1 MNNEDLVL
9 KMILDES
16 GFSQGLNSA
25 VKKLQGFDVEVD
37 RTGQKGGRSL
47 GNIWTSFAG
56 NFLASGATKIISKG
70 IGLITSNIDGAINR
84 VDTLNNANRVFENM
98 GFSAGET
105 SKTMDSLKKSI
116 QGLPTPLDSAI
127 KGVQLIASSTNDL
140 GKSEQIF
147 AALNNGILGFGG
159 SAEMVDNAIIQL
171 SQSFSNGKV
180 DAQTWNSMI
189 NSGLGPALNA
199 LAKQMGLTAGQMK
212 EGLSDGSI
220 SVEEFQDALIKLNK
234 EGGGGLKSLEQ
245 IAKDSTAGI
254 KTGLANM
261 KTAIVR
267 GVANVVTKIDEGLK
281 SAGFG
286 SISEIIADKGAKMEA
301 ALSKF
306 AEMIPPMI
314 KTVKELYDTLEPFA
328 PVLAGLAGSIGTMMT
343 INKVNSLVE
352 DAVKGYKNWRAATE
366 GVTTAQKILNTV
378 MKANWI
384 GIIVSAIVGLIVYIG
399 YLWKTNENF
408 REAVK
413 NIWKNIQE
421 FISSAAETVVK
432 AWDSTMEFFS
442 NMWDGTKEAFSNAG
456 TWMKEAPGNAADWV
470 KNKWN
475 GTKEFFSGLW
485 NSTKEGSKNTWEN
498 IKQSAAD
505 SAKNI
510 GESFKNGFDNIKNWF
525 KGIGESI
532 SEVFSTSF
540 NFVWKYIGPLVTG
553 IKNAFLH
560 MSLFLKNLWEN
571 LVNIGKNLF
580 TILKNVIL
588 APILFVTSMITGG
601 WEEAKENMLA
611 VWDNITEAASEIWN
625 SITSI
630 ISNYLLNAKMAV
642 LNIWIGLKTSVITI
656 WTDLSFKASEI
667 WNNITTFFI
676 QTWENIKQA
685 SLQAWENLKQT
696 TMDTW
701 EGLKTW
707 FFETVENIKNGV
719 IDGWNNL
726 KQGTVDTFNATVQW
740 SKDTWNNFKQWIVDL
755 VTGIKDG
762 IISGWENLKQGTVNI
777 FNNLVQGAKNAWNT
791 LKRSVSDTVET
802 VKQTFNDMRHIDLF
816 EIGKN
821 IIQGLVNGIGSMIGA
836 VNKKIKEVAG
846 NIKEKIKGA
855 LGIHSPSRWMR
866 DMIGKNIVLGV
877 VAGIDQEKGT
887 LDKSVKKMTDLPTE
901 LPNFS
906 TTGRYINRQGAQ
918 TESLAKNKANDT
930 TNIGGDTFNIN
941 IQAMGKLNEK
951 QLMDMAKDLVKYIQI
966 VKNRD
971 SDAKGG
977 AFGGI

>member
-1 MNNEDLVL
+1 
-9 KMILDES
+9 MILDES

-25 VKKLQGFDVEVD
+25 VKKLQGFDGEVD

-47 GNIWTSFAG
+47 GSIWTSFVG

-220 SVEEFQDALIKLNK
+220 SVEEFQDSLIKLNK

-314 KTVKELYDTLEPFA
+314 KTVKTLYDTLKPYA
-328 PVLAGLAGSIGTMMT
+328 PLLAGLAGSIGTLMLAK
-343 INKVNSLVE
+343 KVS
-352 DAVKGYKNWRAATE
+352 AAFTAWQKATE
-366 GVTTAQKILNTV
+366 GLSIAQAILNST
-378 MKANWI
+378 MLANPF
-384 GIIVSAIVGLIVYIG
+384 VAILAAVVGLVTGFI
-399 YLWKTNENF
+399 YLWKTNEGF
-408 REAVK
+408 RDAVK

-421 FISSAAETVVK
+421 VISSAADVVVK
-432 AWDSTMEFFS
+432 AWNSTMEFFS

-485 NSTKEGSKNTWEN
+485 DSTKEGSKNTWGN
-498 IKQSAAD
+498 IKQGAAD
-505 SAKNI
+505 SAKSV
-510 GESFKNGFDNIKNWF
+510 GKSFKNGFDNAKDWF
-525 KGIGESI
+525 KGIGKSI
-532 SEVFSTSF
+532 SDVFTTAF
-540 NFVWKYIGPLVTG
+540 DFVWKYIGPLVTG
-553 IKNAFLH
+553 VKNAFLH
-560 MSLFLKNLWEN
+560 MSFFLKNLWKN
-571 LVNIGKNLF
+571 LVNIGENLF

-601 WEEAKENMLA
+601 WEEAKENMIA
-611 VWDNITEAASEIWN
+611 VWNNITEAASEIWN

-630 ISNYLLNAKMAV
+630 ISNYLLNMRMAV
-642 LNIWIGLKTSVITI
+642 LNIWIGLKTSIITI
-656 WTDLSFKASEI
+656 WTDLSAKAGEI
-667 WNNITTFFI
+667 WTNITAFFS
-676 QTWENIKQA
+676 QTWENIKQT
-685 SLQAWENLKQT
+685 SVQTWENIKQT
-696 TMDTW
+696 TINIW

-707 FFETVENIKNGV
+707 FFTTIDNIKNGV

-740 SKDTWNNFKQWIVDL
+740 SKDTWTNFKQWIVDL
-755 VTGIKDG
+755 VVGIKDG
-762 IISGWENLKQGTVNI
+762 AINGWENLKQGTINI
-777 FNNLVQGAKNAWNT
+777 FNNLVQGAKNAWNNLT
-791 LKRSVSDTVET
+791 RSVSDTVSN
-802 VKQTFNDMRHIDLF
+802 VKQTFEDLKHVDLF

-821 IIQGLVNGIGSMIGA
+821 IIQGLVDGIGSMIGA
-836 VNKKIKEVAG
+836 VGKKIKEVAG
-846 NIKEKIKGA
+846 NIKDGIKGA
-855 LGIHSPSRWMR
+855 LKIHSPSRWMR

-887 LDKSVKKMTDLPTE
+887 LDKSIKNMADLPTE

-906 TTGRYINRQGAQ
+906 VTGRYANQQ
-918 TESLAKNKANDT
+918 ESQRSKSDKNNSNAT
-930 TNIGGDTFNIN
+930 TTVGGDTFNIN
-941 IQAMGKLNEK
+941 LQAMGELDDK
-951 QLMDMAKDLVKYIQI
+951 QLMSMAQKLVKYIQV
-966 VKNRD
+966 VKTREN
-971 SDAKGG
+971 DATGG
-977 AFGGI
+977 AFNGI

>member
-25 VKKLQGFDVEVD
+25 VKKLQGFDGEVD

-47 GNIWTSFAG
+47 GSIWTSFVG

-220 SVEEFQDALIKLNK
+220 SVEEFQDSLIKLNK

-281 SAGFG
+281 GAGFG

-314 KTVKELYDTLEPFA
+314 KTAKTLYDTLKPYA
-328 PVLAGLAGSIGTMMT
+328 PLLAGLAGSIGTLMLAK
-343 INKVNSLVE
+343 KVS
-352 DAVKGYKNWRAATE
+352 AAFTAWQKATE
-366 GVTTAQKILNTV
+366 GLSIAQAILNST
-378 MKANWI
+378 MLANPF
-384 GIIVSAIVGLIVYIG
+384 VAILAAVVGLVTGFI
-399 YLWKTNENF
+399 YLWKTNEGF
-408 REAVK
+408 RDAVK

-421 FISSAAETVVK
+421 VISSAADVVVK

-456 TWMKEAPGNAADWV
+456 TWMKEAPGNAADWI

-485 NSTKEGSKNTWEN
+485 DSTKEGLKNTWEN
-498 IKQSAAD
+498 IKQGAAD
-505 SAKNI
+505 SAKSV
-510 GESFKNGFDNIKNWF
+510 GESFKNGFDNAKDWF
-525 KGIGESI
+525 KGIGKSI
-532 SEVFSTSF
+532 SDVFTTAF
-540 NFVWKYIGPLVTG
+540 DFVWKYIGPLVTG
-553 IKNAFLH
+553 VKNAFLH
-560 MSLFLKNLWEN
+560 MSFFLKNLWKN
-571 LVNIGKNLF
+571 LVNIGENLF

-601 WEEAKENMLA
+601 WEEAKENMIA
-611 VWDNITEAASEIWN
+611 VWNNITEAASEIWN

-630 ISNYLLNAKMAV
+630 ISNYLLNMRMAV
-642 LNIWIGLKTSVITI
+642 LNIWIGLKTSIITI
-656 WTDLSFKASEI
+656 WTDLSAKAGEI
-667 WNNITTFFI
+667 WTNITAFFS
-676 QTWENIKQA
+676 QTWENIKQTSA
-685 SLQAWENLKQT
+685 QTWENIKQT
-696 TMDTW
+696 AINIW
-701 EGLKTW
+701 EGLKIW
-707 FFETVENIKNGV
+707 FFTTIDNIKNGV

-762 IISGWENLKQGTVNI
+762 IINGWENLKQGTVNI
-777 FNNLVQGAKNAWNT
+777 FNNLVQGAKNAWNN
-791 LKRSVSDTVET
+791 LKRSVSNTVEN

-887 LDKSVKKMTDLPTE
+887 LDKSVKNMADLPTE
-901 LPNFS
+901 LPDFS
-906 TTGRYINRQGAQ
+906 VTGRYANQQ
-918 TESLAKNKANDT
+918 ESQRSKSDKNNSNAT
-930 TNIGGDTFNIN
+930 TTFGGDTFNIN
-941 IQAMGKLNEK
+941 LQAMGELDDK
-951 QLMDMAKDLVKYIQI
+951 QLMSMAQKLVKYIQV

-971 SDAKGG
+971 SDAVGG

>member
-25 VKKLQGFDVEVD
+25 VKKLQGFDGEVD

-47 GNIWTSFAG
+47 GSIWTSFVG

-98 GFSAGET
+98 GFEVGET
-105 SKTMDSLKKSI
+105 KKAMKNLEKSI
-116 QGLPTPLDSAI
+116 SGLPTPLDTAV
-127 KGVQLIASSTNDL
+127 KGMTALTATYDDIDL
-140 GKSEQIF
+140 GQKVF
-147 AALNNGILGFGG
+147 AGLNNAILGFGG
-159 SAEMVDNAIIQL
+159 TTEMVDNAIMQL
-171 SQSFSNGKV
+171 SQLPMDGPL
-180 DAQTWNSMI
+180 DAQTWNSLR
-189 NSGLGPALNA
+189 NSGLTPVLNA
-199 LAKQMGLTAGQMK
+199 MAKESGMSMSAMK
-212 EGLSDGSI
+212 EAFGSGELT
-220 SVEEFQDALIKLNK
+220 VEDFTQKLMDMNK
-234 EGGGGLKSLEQ
+234 NGGGGLKSLEK

-267 GVANVVTKIDEGLK
+267 GVTNVVTKIDEGLK
-281 SAGFG
+281 GAGFG

-314 KTVKELYDTLEPFA
+314 KTAKTLYDTLKPYA
-328 PVLAGLAGSIGTMMT
+328 PLLAGLAGSIGTLMLAK
-343 INKVNSLVE
+343 KVS
-352 DAVKGYKNWRAATE
+352 AAFTAWQKATE
-366 GVTTAQKILNTV
+366 GLSIAQAILNST
-378 MKANWI
+378 MLANPF
-384 GIIVSAIVGLIVYIG
+384 VAILAAVVGLVTGFI
-399 YLWKTNENF
+399 YLWKTNEGF
-408 REAVK
+408 RDAVK

-421 FISSAAETVVK
+421 VISSAADVVVK

-456 TWMKEAPGNAADWV
+456 TWMKEAPGNAADWI

-485 NSTKEGSKNTWEN
+485 DSTKEGLKNTWEN
-498 IKQSAAD
+498 IKQGAAD
-505 SAKNI
+505 SAKSV
-510 GESFKNGFDNIKNWF
+510 GESFKNGFDNAKDWF
-525 KGIGESI
+525 KGIGKSI
-532 SEVFSTSF
+532 SDVFTTAF
-540 NFVWKYIGPLVTG
+540 DFVWKYIGPLVTG
-553 IKNAFLH
+553 VKNAFLH
-560 MSLFLKNLWEN
+560 MSFFLKNLWKN
-571 LVNIGKNLF
+571 LVNIGENLF

-601 WEEAKENMLA
+601 WEEAKENMIA
-611 VWDNITEAASEIWN
+611 VWNNITEAASEIWN

-630 ISNYLLNAKMAV
+630 ISNYLLNMRMAV
-642 LNIWIGLKTSVITI
+642 LNIWIGLKTSIITI
-656 WTDLSFKASEI
+656 WTDLSAKAGEI
-667 WNNITTFFI
+667 WTNITAFFS
-676 QTWENIKQA
+676 QTWENIKQTSA
-685 SLQAWENLKQT
+685 QTWENIKQT
-696 TMDTW
+696 AINIW
-701 EGLKTW
+701 EGLKIW
-707 FFETVENIKNGV
+707 FFTTIDNIKNGV

-762 IISGWENLKQGTVNI
+762 IINGWENLKQGTVNI
-777 FNNLVQGAKNAWNT
+777 FNNLVQGAKNAWNN
-791 LKRSVSDTVET
+791 LKRSVSNTVEN

-901 LPNFS
+901 LPDFS
-906 TTGRYINRQGAQ
+906 VTGRYVNQRESQ
-918 TESLAKNKANDT
+918 TSKSDKNNSNAT
-930 TNIGGDTFNIN
+930 TTFGGDTFNIN
-941 IQAMGKLNEK
+941 LQAMGELDDK
-951 QLMDMAKDLVKYIQI
+951 QLMSMAQKLVKYIQV

-971 SDAKGG
+971 SDAVGG

>member
-47 GNIWTSFAG
+47 GSIWTSFVG

-159 SAEMVDNAIIQL
+159 SAEMVENAIIQL

-180 DAQTWNSMI
+180 DAETWNSMI

-212 EGLSDGSI
+212 AGLSDGSI

-314 KTVKELYDTLEPFA
+314 KTAKTLYDTLKPYA
-328 PVLAGLAGSIGTMMT
+328 PLLAGLAGSIGTLMLAK
-343 INKVNSLVE
+343 KVS
-352 DAVKGYKNWRAATE
+352 AAFTAWQKATE
-366 GVTTAQKILNTV
+366 GL
-378 MKANWI
+378 
-384 GIIVSAIVGLIVYIG
+384 S
-399 YLWKTNENF
+399 
-408 REAVK
+408 
-413 NIWKNIQE
+413 
-421 FISSAAETVVK
+421 
-432 AWDSTMEFFS
+432 
-442 NMWDGTKEAFSNAG
+442 
-456 TWMKEAPGNAADWV
+456 
-470 KNKWN
+470 
-475 GTKEFFSGLW
+475 
-485 NSTKEGSKNTWEN
+485 
-498 IKQSAAD
+498 
-505 SAKNI
+505 
-510 GESFKNGFDNIKNWF
+510 
-525 KGIGESI
+525 
-532 SEVFSTSF
+532 
-540 NFVWKYIGPLVTG
+540 
-553 IKNAFLH
+553 
-560 MSLFLKNLWEN
+560 
-571 LVNIGKNLF
+571 
-580 TILKNVIL
+580 ILKNVLL
-588 APILFVTSMITGG
+588 APILFITSMITGG
-601 WEEAKENMLA
+601 WEEAKENMIA
-611 VWDNITEAASEIWN
+611 VWDNIAEAAQTIWFGIKN
-625 SITSI
+625 IFYNTVTAISYSVTSI
-630 ISNYLLNAKMAV
+630 FNGLMLTIKK
-642 LNIWIGLKTSVITI
+642 IWIDVKLFFTLLWIDIKYGAINVWI
-656 WTDLSFKASEI
+656 EI
-667 WNNITTFFI
+667 KYSII
-676 QTWENIKQA
+676 ETWINIKFEA
-685 SLQAWENLKQT
+685 IRIWES
-696 TMDTW
+696 
-701 EGLKTW
+701 LKTW

-719 IDGWNNL
+719 IDGWNSL

-762 IISGWENLKQGTVNI
+762 IINGWENLKQGTVNI
-777 FNNLVQGAKNAWNT
+777 FNNLVQGAKNAWNN
-791 LKRSVSDTVET
+791 LKRSVSDTVEN

-906 TTGRYINRQGAQ
+906 TTGRYINQQGAQ
-918 TESLAKNKANDT
+918 TESLAKNKGNAT

-971 SDAKGG
+971 SDATGG

>member
-25 VKKLQGFDVEVD
+25 VKKLQGFDGEVD

-47 GNIWTSFAG
+47 GSIWTSFVG

-220 SVEEFQDALIKLNK
+220 SVEEFQDSLIKLNK

-281 SAGFG
+281 GAGFG

-314 KTVKELYDTLEPFA
+314 KTVKTLYDTLKPYA
-328 PVLAGLAGSIGTMMT
+328 PLLAGLAGSIGTLMLAK
-343 INKVNSLVE
+343 KVS
-352 DAVKGYKNWRAATE
+352 AAFTAWQKATE
-366 GVTTAQKILNTV
+366 GLSIAQAILNST
-378 MKANWI
+378 MLANPF
-384 GIIVSAIVGLIVYIG
+384 VAILAAVVGLVTGFI
-399 YLWKTNENF
+399 YLWKTNEGF
-408 REAVK
+408 RDAVK

-421 FISSAAETVVK
+421 VISSAADVVVK

-456 TWMKEAPGNAADWV
+456 TWMKEAPGNAAEWV

-532 SEVFSTSF
+532 SEVFSTAF

-553 IKNAFLH
+553 VKNAFLH
-560 MSLFLKNLWEN
+560 MSFFLKNLWEN
-571 LVNIGKNLF
+571 LVNIGENLF

-611 VWDNITEAASEIWN
+611 VWNNITEAASEIWN

-630 ISNYLLNAKMAV
+630 ISNYLLNMKMAV

-656 WTDLSFKASEI
+656 WTDLSLKASEI
-667 WNNITTFFI
+667 WNNITSFFI

-762 IISGWENLKQGTVNI
+762 IINGWENLKQGTVNI
-777 FNNLVQGAKNAWNT
+777 FNNLVQGAKNAWNN
-791 LKRSVSDTVET
+791 LKRSVSDTVEN

-906 TTGRYINRQGAQ
+906 TTGRYINQQGAQ
-918 TESLAKNKANDT
+918 TESLAKNKGNAT

-971 SDAKGG
+971 SDATGG

>member
-47 GNIWTSFAG
+47 GSIWTSFVG

-159 SAEMVDNAIIQL
+159 SAEMVENAIIQL

-199 LAKQMGLTAGQMK
+199 LAKQMGLKAGQMK

-314 KTVKELYDTLEPFA
+314 KTAKTLYDTLKPYA
-328 PVLAGLAGSIGTMMT
+328 TLLAGLAGSIGTLMLV
-343 INKVNSLVE
+343 NKVN
-352 DAVKGYKNWRAATE
+352 AAFKAWREGTE
-366 GVTTAQKILNTV
+366 ALSIAQAILNKTMLSNPFV
-378 MKANWI
+378 
-384 GIIVSAIVGLIVYIG
+384 AILTAVVGLVTAFI
-399 YLWKTNENF
+399 YLWKTNEGF
-408 REAVK
+408 RDAVK

-421 FISSAAETVVK
+421 VISSAADVVVK
-432 AWDSTMEFFS
+432 AWNSTMEFFS

-470 KNKWN
+470 KNK
-475 GTKEFFSGLW
+475 
-485 NSTKEGSKNTWEN
+485 
-498 IKQSAAD
+498 
-505 SAKNI
+505 
-510 GESFKNGFDNIKNWF
+510 
-525 KGIGESI
+525 
-532 SEVFSTSF
+532 
-540 NFVWKYIGPLVTG
+540 
-553 IKNAFLH
+553 
-560 MSLFLKNLWEN
+560 
-571 LVNIGKNLF
+571 
-580 TILKNVIL
+580 
-588 APILFVTSMITGG
+588 
-601 WEEAKENMLA
+601 
-611 VWDNITEAASEIWN
+611 
-625 SITSI
+625 
-630 ISNYLLNAKMAV
+630 
-642 LNIWIGLKTSVITI
+642 
-656 WTDLSFKASEI
+656 
-667 WNNITTFFI
+667 
-676 QTWENIKQA
+676 
-685 SLQAWENLKQT
+685 
-696 TMDTW
+696 
-701 EGLKTW
+701 
-707 FFETVENIKNGV
+707 
-719 IDGWNNL
+719 
-726 KQGTVDTFNATVQW
+726 
-740 SKDTWNNFKQWIVDL
+740 
-755 VTGIKDG
+755 
-762 IISGWENLKQGTVNI
+762 
-777 FNNLVQGAKNAWNT
+777 
-791 LKRSVSDTVET
+791 
-802 VKQTFNDMRHIDLF
+802 
-816 EIGKN
+816 
-821 IIQGLVNGIGSMIGA
+821 
-836 VNKKIKEVAG
+836 
-846 NIKEKIKGA
+846 
-855 LGIHSPSRWMR
+855 
-866 DMIGKNIVLGV
+866 
-877 VAGIDQEKGT
+877 
-887 LDKSVKKMTDLPTE
+887 
-901 LPNFS
+901 
-906 TTGRYINRQGAQ
+906 
-918 TESLAKNKANDT
+918 
-930 TNIGGDTFNIN
+930 
-941 IQAMGKLNEK
+941 
-951 QLMDMAKDLVKYIQI
+951 
-966 VKNRD
+966 
-971 SDAKGG
+971 
-977 AFGGI
+977 

>member
-1 MNNEDLVL
+1 
-9 KMILDES
+9 MILDES

-47 GNIWTSFAG
+47 GSIWTSFAG

-220 SVEEFQDALIKLNK
+220 SVEEFQDALIRLNK

-314 KTVKELYDTLEPFA
+314 KTAKTLYDTLKPYA
-328 PVLAGLAGSIGTMMT
+328 PLLAGLAGSIGTLMLAK
-343 INKVNSLVE
+343 KVS
-352 DAVKGYKNWRAATE
+352 AAFTAWQKATE
-366 GVTTAQKILNTV
+366 GLSIAQAILNST
-378 MKANWI
+378 MLANPF
-384 GIIVSAIVGLIVYIG
+384 VAILAAVVGLVTGFI
-399 YLWKTNENF
+399 YLWKTNEGF
-408 REAVK
+408 RDAVK

-432 AWDSTMEFFS
+432 AWDSTMKFFS

-532 SEVFSTSF
+532 SEVFSTAF

-553 IKNAFLH
+553 VKNAFLH
-560 MSLFLKNLWEN
+560 MSFFLKNLWEN
-571 LVNIGKNLF
+571 LVNIGENLF

-611 VWDNITEAASEIWN
+611 VWNNITEAASEIWN

-630 ISNYLLNAKMAV
+630 ISNYLLNMKMAV

-656 WTDLSFKASEI
+656 WTDLSLKASEI
-667 WNNITTFFI
+667 WNNITSFFI

-696 TMDTW
+696 TIDTW

-707 FFETVENIKNGV
+707 FFTTIENIKNGV
-719 IDGWNNL
+719 INGWNSL

-762 IISGWENLKQGTVNI
+762 IINGWENLKQGTINI
-777 FNNLVQGAKNAWNT
+777 FNNLVQGAKNAWNN
-791 LKRSVSDTVET
+791 LKRSVSDTVEN

-816 EIGKN
+816 EIGKD
-821 IIQGLVNGIGSMIGA
+821 IIQGLVNGIGSMIGV

-918 TESLAKNKANDT
+918 TESLAKNKGNDT

-951 QLMDMAKDLVKYIQI
+951 QFMDMAKDLVKYIQI
-966 VKNRD
+966 FKNRD

>member
-1 MNNEDLVL
+1 
-9 KMILDES
+9 MILDES

-25 VKKLQGFDVEVD
+25 VKKLQGFDGEVD
-37 RTGQKGGRSL
+37 RTGQKGGHSL
-47 GNIWTSFAG
+47 GSIWTSFVG

-220 SVEEFQDALIKLNK
+220 SVEEFQDSLIKLNK

-314 KTVKELYDTLEPFA
+314 KTVKTLYDTLKPYA
-328 PVLAGLAGSIGTMMT
+328 PLLAGLAGSIGTLMLV
-343 INKVNSLVE
+343 NKVN
-352 DAVKGYKNWRAATE
+352 AAFKAWREGTE
-366 GVTTAQKILNTV
+366 ALSIAQAILNKTMLSNPFV
-378 MKANWI
+378 
-384 GIIVSAIVGLIVYIG
+384 AILTAVVGLVTAFI
-399 YLWKTNENF
+399 YLWKTNEGF
-408 REAVK
+408 RDAVK

-421 FISSAAETVVK
+421 VISSAADVVVK

-442 NMWDGTKEAFSNAG
+442 NMWDSTKEAFSNAG

-485 NSTKEGSKNTWEN
+485 DSTKEGSKNTWEN
-498 IKQSAAD
+498 IKQGAAD
-505 SAKNI
+505 SAKSV
-510 GESFKNGFDNIKNWF
+510 GESFKNGFDNAKDWF
-525 KGIGESI
+525 KGIGKSI
-532 SEVFSTSF
+532 SDVFTTAF
-540 NFVWKYIGPLVTG
+540 DFVWKYIGPLVTG
-553 IKNAFLH
+553 VKNSFLH
-560 MSLFLKNLWEN
+560 MSFFLKNLWKN
-571 LVNIGKNLF
+571 LVNIGENLF

-601 WEEAKENMLA
+601 WEEAKENMIA
-611 VWDNITEAASEIWN
+611 VWNNITEAASEIWN

-630 ISNYLLNAKMAV
+630 ISNYLLNMRMAV
-642 LNIWIGLKTSVITI
+642 LNIWIGLKTSIITI
-656 WTDLSFKASEI
+656 WTDLSAKAGEI
-667 WNNITTFFI
+667 WTNITSFFS
-676 QTWENIKQA
+676 QTWENIKQT
-685 SLQAWENLKQT
+685 SVQTWENIKQT
-696 TMDTW
+696 TINIW

-707 FFETVENIKNGV
+707 FFTTIDNIKNGV

-740 SKDTWNNFKQWIVDL
+740 SKDTWTNFKQWIVDL
-755 VTGIKDG
+755 VVGIKDG
-762 IISGWENLKQGTVNI
+762 AINGWENLKQGTINT
-777 FNNLVQGAKNAWNT
+777 FNNLVQGAKNAWNNLT
-791 LKRSVSDTVET
+791 RSVSDTVSN
-802 VKQTFNDMRHIDLF
+802 VKQTFEDLKHVDLF

-821 IIQGLVNGIGSMIGA
+821 IIQGLVDGIGSMIGA
-836 VNKKIKEVAG
+836 VGKKIKEVAG
-846 NIKEKIKGA
+846 NIKDGIKGA
-855 LGIHSPSRWMR
+855 LKIHSPSRWMR

-877 VAGIDQEKGT
+877 VDGIDQEKGT
-887 LDKSVKKMTDLPTE
+887 LDKSVKNMADLPTE

-906 TTGRYINRQGAQ
+906 VTGRYVNQQESQ
-918 TESLAKNKANDT
+918 TSKSDKNSNNAT
-930 TNIGGDTFNIN
+930 TTVGGDTFNIN
-941 IQAMGKLNEK
+941 LQTMGDLDEK
-951 QLMDMAKDLVKYIQI
+951 QLMNIAQKLVKYIQVI
-966 VKNRD
+966 KNRD
-971 SDAKGG
+971 SDAVGG

>member
-1 MNNEDLVL
+1 
-9 KMILDES
+9 MILDES

-25 VKKLQGFDVEVD
+25 VKKLQGFDGEVD

-47 GNIWTSFAG
+47 GSIWTSFVG

-98 GFSAGET
+98 GFEVGET
-105 SKTMDSLKKSI
+105 KKAMKNLEKSI
-116 QGLPTPLDSAI
+116 SGLPTPLDTAV
-127 KGVQLIASSTNDL
+127 KGMTALTATYDDIDL
-140 GKSEQIF
+140 GQKVF
-147 AALNNGILGFGG
+147 AGLNNAILGFGG
-159 SAEMVDNAIIQL
+159 TTEMVDNAIMQL
-171 SQSFSNGKV
+171 SQLPMDGPL
-180 DAQTWNSMI
+180 DAQTWNSLR
-189 NSGLGPALNA
+189 NSGLTPVLNA
-199 LAKQMGLTAGQMK
+199 MAKESGMSMSAMK
-212 EGLSDGSI
+212 EAFGSGELT
-220 SVEEFQDALIKLNK
+220 VEDFTQKLMDMNK
-234 EGGGGLKSLEQ
+234 NGGGGLKSLEK

-267 GVANVVTKIDEGLK
+267 GVTNVVTKIDEGLK

-301 ALSKF
+301 ALTKF

-314 KTVKELYDTLEPFA
+314 KTVKTLYDTLKPYA
-328 PVLAGLAGSIGTMMT
+328 PLLAGLAGSIGTLMLAK
-343 INKVNSLVE
+343 KVS
-352 DAVKGYKNWRAATE
+352 AAFTAWQKATE
-366 GVTTAQKILNTV
+366 GLSIAQAILNST
-378 MKANWI
+378 MLANPF
-384 GIIVSAIVGLIVYIG
+384 VAILAAVVGLVTGFI
-399 YLWKTNENF
+399 YLWKTNEGF
-408 REAVK
+408 RDAVK

-421 FISSAAETVVK
+421 VISSAADVVVK

-456 TWMKEAPGNAADWV
+456 TWMKEAPGNAADWI

-485 NSTKEGSKNTWEN
+485 DSTKEGLKNTWEN
-498 IKQSAAD
+498 IKQGAAD
-505 SAKNI
+505 SAKSV
-510 GESFKNGFDNIKNWF
+510 GESFKNGFDNAKDWF
-525 KGIGESI
+525 KGIGKSI
-532 SEVFSTSF
+532 SDVFTTAF
-540 NFVWKYIGPLVTG
+540 DFVWKYIGPLVTG
-553 IKNAFLH
+553 VKNAFLH
-560 MSLFLKNLWEN
+560 MSFFLKNLWKN
-571 LVNIGKNLF
+571 LVNIGENLF

-601 WEEAKENMLA
+601 WEEAKENMIA
-611 VWDNITEAASEIWN
+611 VWNNITEAASEIWN

-630 ISNYLLNAKMAV
+630 ISNYLLNMRMAV
-642 LNIWIGLKTSVITI
+642 LNIWIGLKTSIITI
-656 WTDLSFKASEI
+656 WTDLSAKAGEI
-667 WNNITTFFI
+667 WTNITAFFS
-676 QTWENIKQA
+676 QTWENIKQTSA
-685 SLQAWENLKQT
+685 QTWENIKQT
-696 TMDTW
+696 AINIW
-701 EGLKTW
+701 EGLKIW
-707 FFETVENIKNGV
+707 FFTTIDNIKNGV

-762 IISGWENLKQGTVNI
+762 IINGWENLKQGTVNI
-777 FNNLVQGAKNAWNT
+777 FNNLVQGAKNAWNN
-791 LKRSVSDTVET
+791 LKRSVSNTVEN

-901 LPNFS
+901 LPDFS
-906 TTGRYINRQGAQ
+906 VTGRYVNQRESQ
-918 TESLAKNKANDT
+918 TSKSDKNNSNAT
-930 TNIGGDTFNIN
+930 TTFGGDTFNIN
-941 IQAMGKLNEK
+941 LQAMGELDDK
-951 QLMDMAKDLVKYIQI
+951 QLMSMAQKLVKYIQV

-971 SDAKGG
+971 SDAVGG

>member
-1 MNNEDLVL
+1 
-9 KMILDES
+9 MILDES

-47 GNIWTSFAG
+47 GSIWTSFAG

-220 SVEEFQDALIKLNK
+220 SVEEFQDALIRLNK

-352 DAVKGYKNWRAATE
+352 DAVKGYKNWRDATE

-384 GIIVSAIVGLIVYIG
+384 GIIVSAIAGLIVYIG
-399 YLWKTNENF
+399 YLWKTNEGF
-408 REAVK
+408 RDAVK

-421 FISSAAETVVK
+421 VISSAADVVVK
-432 AWDSTMEFFS
+432 VWNSTMKFFS

-532 SEVFSTSF
+532 SEVFSTAF

-553 IKNAFLH
+553 VKNAFLH
-560 MSLFLKNLWEN
+560 MSFFLKNLWEN
-571 LVNIGKNLF
+571 LVNIGENLF

-611 VWDNITEAASEIWN
+611 VWNNITEAASEIWN

-630 ISNYLLNAKMAV
+630 ISNYLLNMKMAV

-656 WTDLSFKASEI
+656 WTDLSLKASEI
-667 WNNITTFFI
+667 WNNITSFFI

-707 FFETVENIKNGV
+707 FFTTIENIKNGV

-762 IISGWENLKQGTVNI
+762 IINGWENLKQGTINI
-777 FNNLVQGAKNAWNT
+777 FNNLVQGAKNAWNN
-791 LKRSVSDTVET
+791 LKRSVSDTVEN

-836 VNKKIKEVAG
+836 VNKKIKKVAS

-906 TTGRYINRQGAQ
+906 TTGRYINQQGAQ
-918 TESLAKNKANDT
+918 TESLAKNKGNAT

>member
-25 VKKLQGFDVEVD
+25 VKKLQGFDGEVD

-47 GNIWTSFAG
+47 GSIWTSFVG

-98 GFSAGET
+98 DFSAGET

-220 SVEEFQDALIKLNK
+220 SVEEFQDSLIKLNK

-314 KTVKELYDTLEPFA
+314 KTVKTLYDTLKPYA
-328 PVLAGLAGSIGTMMT
+328 PLLAGLAGSIGTLMLAK
-343 INKVNSLVE
+343 KVS
-352 DAVKGYKNWRAATE
+352 AAFTAWQKATE
-366 GVTTAQKILNTV
+366 GLSIAQAILNST
-378 MKANWI
+378 MLANPF
-384 GIIVSAIVGLIVYIG
+384 VAILAAVVGLVTGFI
-399 YLWKTNENF
+399 YLWKTNEGF
-408 REAVK
+408 RDAVK

-421 FISSAAETVVK
+421 VISSAADVVVK
-432 AWDSTMEFFS
+432 AWNSTMEFFS

-485 NSTKEGSKNTWEN
+485 DSTKEGSKNTWEN
-498 IKQSAAD
+498 IKQGAAD
-505 SAKNI
+505 SAKSV
-510 GESFKNGFDNIKNWF
+510 GESFKNGFDNAKDWF
-525 KGIGESI
+525 KGIGKSI
-532 SEVFSTSF
+532 SDVFTTAF
-540 NFVWKYIGPLVTG
+540 DFVWKYIGPYVTG
-553 IKNAFLH
+553 IKNAFK
-560 MSLFLKNLWEN
+560 MVVNAMKANIEN
-571 LVNIGKNLF
+571 VKMIAENVV
-580 TILKNVIL
+580 TILKNVLL
-588 APILFVTSMITGG
+588 APILFITSMITGG
-601 WEEAKENMLA
+601 WEEAKANMIA
-611 VWDNITEAASEIWN
+611 VWDNIAEAAQTIWFGIKN
-625 SITSI
+625 IFYNTVTAISYSVTSI
-630 ISNYLLNAKMAV
+630 FNGLMLTIKK
-642 LNIWIGLKTSVITI
+642 IWIDVKLFFTLLWIDIKYGAINVWI
-656 WTDLSFKASEI
+656 EI
-667 WNNITTFFI
+667 KYSII
-676 QTWENIKQA
+676 ETWINIKFEA
-685 SLQAWENLKQT
+685 IRIWES
-696 TMDTW
+696 
-701 EGLKTW
+701 LKTW

-726 KQGTVDTFNATVQW
+726 KQGTIDTFNATVQW
-740 SKDTWNNFKQWIVDL
+740 SKDTWSNFKQWIVDTA
-755 VTGIKDG
+755 VGIKDG
-762 IISGWENLKQGTVNI
+762 VVQTWYRIRNGTI
-777 FNNLVQGAKNAWNT
+777 ETFNNMVQGAKNAWNNLT
-791 LKRSVSDTVET
+791 RSVSDTVSN
-802 VKQTFNDMRHIDLF
+802 VKQTFEDLKHVDLF

-821 IIQGLVNGIGSMIGA
+821 IIQGLVDGIGSMIGA
-836 VNKKIKEVAG
+836 VGKKIKEVAG
-846 NIKEKIKGA
+846 NIKDGIKGA
-855 LGIHSPSRWMR
+855 LKIHSPSRWMR

-877 VAGIDQEKGT
+877 VDGIDQEKGT
-887 LDKSVKKMTDLPTE
+887 LDKSVKNMADLPTE

-906 TTGRYINRQGAQ
+906 VTGRYVNQQESQ
-918 TESLAKNKANDT
+918 TSKSDKNSNNAT
-930 TNIGGDTFNIN
+930 TTVGGDTFYIN
-941 IQAMGKLNEK
+941 LQTMGDLDEK
-951 QLMDMAKDLVKYIQI
+951 QLMNIAQKLVKYIQV

-971 SDAKGG
+971 SDAVGG

>member
-25 VKKLQGFDVEVD
+25 VKKLQGFDGEVD

-47 GNIWTSFAG
+47 GSIWTSFVG

-220 SVEEFQDALIKLNK
+220 SVEEFQDSLIKLNK

-281 SAGFG
+281 GAGFG

-314 KTVKELYDTLEPFA
+314 KTAKTLYDTLKPYA
-328 PVLAGLAGSIGTMMT
+328 PLLAGLAGSIGTLMLAK
-343 INKVNSLVE
+343 KVS
-352 DAVKGYKNWRAATE
+352 AAFTAWQKATE
-366 GVTTAQKILNTV
+366 GLSIAQAILNST
-378 MKANWI
+378 MLANPF
-384 GIIVSAIVGLIVYIG
+384 VAILAAVVGLVTGFI
-399 YLWKTNENF
+399 YLWKTNEGF
-408 REAVK
+408 RDAVK

-421 FISSAAETVVK
+421 VISSAADVVVK

-485 NSTKEGSKNTWEN
+485 DSTKEGSKNTWEN
-498 IKQSAAD
+498 IKQGAAD
-505 SAKNI
+505 SAKSV
-510 GESFKNGFDNIKNWF
+510 GESFKNGFDNAKDWF
-525 KGIGESI
+525 KGIGKSI
-532 SEVFSTSF
+532 SDVFTTAF
-540 NFVWKYIGPLVTG
+540 DFVWKYIGPLVTG
-553 IKNAFLH
+553 VKNAFLH
-560 MSLFLKNLWEN
+560 MSFFLKNLWKN
-571 LVNIGKNLF
+571 LVNIGENLF

-601 WEEAKENMLA
+601 WEEAKENMIA
-611 VWDNITEAASEIWN
+611 VWNNITEAASEIWN

-630 ISNYLLNAKMAV
+630 ISNYLLNMRMAV
-642 LNIWIGLKTSVITI
+642 LNIWVGLKTSIITI
-656 WTDLSFKASEI
+656 WADLSAKAGEI
-667 WNNITTFFI
+667 WTNITAFFS
-676 QTWENIKQA
+676 QTWENIKQT
-685 SLQAWENLKQT
+685 SVQTWENIKQT
-696 TMDTW
+696 TINIW

-707 FFETVENIKNGV
+707 FFTTIDNIKNGV

-740 SKDTWNNFKQWIVDL
+740 SKDTWANFKQWIVDL
-755 VTGIKDG
+755 VVGIKDG
-762 IISGWENLKQGTVNI
+762 VINSWENLKQGTINT
-777 FNNLVQGAKNAWNT
+777 FNNMVQGAKNAWNNLT
-791 LKRSVSDTVET
+791 RSVSDTVSN
-802 VKQTFNDMRHIDLF
+802 VKQTFEDLKHVDLF

-821 IIQGLVNGIGSMIGA
+821 IIQGLVDGIGSMIGA
-836 VNKKIKEVAG
+836 VGEKIKEVAG
-846 NIKEKIKGA
+846 NIKDGIKGA
-855 LGIHSPSRWMR
+855 LDIHSPSRWMR

-877 VAGIDQEKGT
+877 VDGIDQEKGT
-887 LDKSVKKMTDLPTE
+887 LDKSVKNMADLPTE
-901 LPNFS
+901 LPDFS
-906 TTGRYINRQGAQ
+906 VTGRYANQQ
-918 TESLAKNKANDT
+918 ESQRSKSDKNNSNAT
-930 TNIGGDTFNIN
+930 TTFGGDTFNIN
-941 IQAMGKLNEK
+941 LQAMGELDDK
-951 QLMDMAKDLVKYIQI
+951 QLMSMAQKLVKYIQV

-971 SDAKGG
+971 SDAVGG

>member
-47 GNIWTSFAG
+47 GNIWTSFVG

-159 SAEMVDNAIIQL
+159 SAEMVENAIIQL

-180 DAQTWNSMI
+180 DAETWNSMI

-212 EGLSDGSI
+212 AGLSDGSI
-220 SVEEFQDALIKLNK
+220 SVEEFQDALIRLNK

-314 KTVKELYDTLEPFA
+314 KTAKTLYDTLKPYA
-328 PVLAGLAGSIGTMMT
+328 PLLAGLAGSIGTLMLAK
-343 INKVNSLVE
+343 KVS
-352 DAVKGYKNWRAATE
+352 AAFTAWQKATE
-366 GVTTAQKILNTV
+366 GLSIAQAILNST
-378 MKANWI
+378 MLANPF
-384 GIIVSAIVGLIVYIG
+384 VAILAAVVGLVTGFI
-399 YLWKTNENF
+399 YLWKTNEGF
-408 REAVK
+408 RDAVK

-432 AWDSTMEFFS
+432 AWDSTMKFFS

-456 TWMKEAPGNAADWV
+456 TWMKEAPGNAAEWV

-510 GESFKNGFDNIKNWF
+510 GESFKNGFDNVKDWF

-532 SEVFSTSF
+532 SEVFSTAF

-560 MSLFLKNLWEN
+560 MSFFLKNLWEN
-571 LVNIGKNLF
+571 LVNIGENLF

-611 VWDNITEAASEIWN
+611 VWNNITEAASEIWN

-630 ISNYLLNAKMAV
+630 ISNYLLNMKMAV

-656 WTDLSFKASEI
+656 WTDLSLKASEI
-667 WNNITTFFI
+667 WNNITSFFI

-740 SKDTWNNFKQWIVDL
+740 SKDTWNNFKQWVVDL

-762 IISGWENLKQGTVNI
+762 IINGWENLKQGTVNI
-777 FNNLVQGAKNAWNT
+777 FNNLVQGAKNAWDN
-791 LKRSVSDTVET
+791 LKRSVSDTVEN

-906 TTGRYINRQGAQ
+906 TTGRYINQQGAQ
-918 TESLAKNKANDT
+918 TESLAKNKGSAT

-971 SDAKGG
+971 SDATGG

>member
-25 VKKLQGFDVEVD
+25 VKKLQGFDGEVD

-47 GNIWTSFAG
+47 GSIWTSFVG

-98 GFSAGET
+98 GFEVGET
-105 SKTMDSLKKSI
+105 KKAMKNLEKSI
-116 QGLPTPLDSAI
+116 SGLPTPLDTAV
-127 KGVQLIASSTNDL
+127 KGMTALTATYDDIDL
-140 GKSEQIF
+140 GQKVF
-147 AALNNGILGFGG
+147 AGLNNAILGFGG
-159 SAEMVDNAIIQL
+159 TTEMVDNAIMQL
-171 SQSFSNGKV
+171 SQLPMDGPL
-180 DAQTWNSMI
+180 DAQTWNSLR
-189 NSGLGPALNA
+189 NSGLTPVLNA
-199 LAKQMGLTAGQMK
+199 MAKESGMSMSAMK
-212 EGLSDGSI
+212 EAFGSGELT
-220 SVEEFQDALIKLNK
+220 VEDFTQKLMDMNK
-234 EGGGGLKSLEQ
+234 NGGGGLKSLEK

-267 GVANVVTKIDEGLK
+267 GVTNVVTKIDEGLK

-301 ALSKF
+301 ALTKF

-314 KTVKELYDTLEPFA
+314 KTVKTLYDTLKPYA
-328 PVLAGLAGSIGTMMT
+328 PLLAGLAGSIGTLMLAK
-343 INKVNSLVE
+343 KVS
-352 DAVKGYKNWRAATE
+352 AAFTAWQKATE
-366 GVTTAQKILNTV
+366 GLSIAQAILNST
-378 MKANWI
+378 MLANPF
-384 GIIVSAIVGLIVYIG
+384 VAILAAVVGLVTGFI
-399 YLWKTNENF
+399 YLWKTNEGF
-408 REAVK
+408 RDAVK

-421 FISSAAETVVK
+421 VISSAADVVVK

-456 TWMKEAPGNAADWV
+456 TWMKEAPGNAADWI

-485 NSTKEGSKNTWEN
+485 DSTKEGLKNTWEN
-498 IKQSAAD
+498 IKQGAAD
-505 SAKNI
+505 SAKSV
-510 GESFKNGFDNIKNWF
+510 GESFKNGFDNAKDWF
-525 KGIGESI
+525 KGIGKSI
-532 SEVFSTSF
+532 SDVFTTAF
-540 NFVWKYIGPLVTG
+540 DFVWKYIGPLVTG
-553 IKNAFLH
+553 VKNAFLH
-560 MSLFLKNLWEN
+560 MSFFLKNLWKN
-571 LVNIGKNLF
+571 LVNIGENLF

-601 WEEAKENMLA
+601 WEEAKENMIA
-611 VWDNITEAASEIWN
+611 VWNNITEAASEIWN

-630 ISNYLLNAKMAV
+630 ISNYLLNMRMAV
-642 LNIWIGLKTSVITI
+642 LNIWIGLKTSIITI
-656 WTDLSFKASEI
+656 WTDLSAKAGEI
-667 WNNITTFFI
+667 WTNITAFFS
-676 QTWENIKQA
+676 QTWENIKQTSA
-685 SLQAWENLKQT
+685 QTWENIKQT
-696 TMDTW
+696 AINIW
-701 EGLKTW
+701 EGLKIW
-707 FFETVENIKNGV
+707 FFTTIDNIKNGV

-762 IISGWENLKQGTVNI
+762 IINGWENLKQGTVNI
-777 FNNLVQGAKNAWNT
+777 FNNLVQGAKNAWNN
-791 LKRSVSDTVET
+791 LKRSVSNTVEN

-901 LPNFS
+901 LPDFS
-906 TTGRYINRQGAQ
+906 VTGRYVNQRESQ
-918 TESLAKNKANDT
+918 TSKSDKNNSNAT
-930 TNIGGDTFNIN
+930 TTFGGDTFNIN
-941 IQAMGKLNEK
+941 LQAMGELDDK
-951 QLMDMAKDLVKYIQI
+951 QLMSMAQKLVKYIQV

-971 SDAKGG
+971 SDAVGG

>member
-1 MNNEDLVL
+1 
-9 KMILDES
+9 MILDES

-25 VKKLQGFDVEVD
+25 VKKLQGFDGEVD

-47 GNIWTSFAG
+47 GSIWTSFVG

-220 SVEEFQDALIKLNK
+220 SVEEFQDSLIKLNK

-281 SAGFG
+281 GAGFG

-314 KTVKELYDTLEPFA
+314 KTAKTLYDTLKPYA
-328 PVLAGLAGSIGTMMT
+328 PLLAGLAGSIGTLMLAK
-343 INKVNSLVE
+343 KVS
-352 DAVKGYKNWRAATE
+352 AAFTAWQKATE
-366 GVTTAQKILNTV
+366 GLSIAQAILNST
-378 MKANWI
+378 MLANPF
-384 GIIVSAIVGLIVYIG
+384 VAILAAVVGLVTGFI
-399 YLWKTNENF
+399 YLWKTNEGF
-408 REAVK
+408 RDAVK

-421 FISSAAETVVK
+421 VISSAADVVVK

-456 TWMKEAPGNAADWV
+456 TWMKEAPGNAADWI

-485 NSTKEGSKNTWEN
+485 DSTKEGLKNTWEN
-498 IKQSAAD
+498 IKQGAAD
-505 SAKNI
+505 SAKSV
-510 GESFKNGFDNIKNWF
+510 GESFKNGFDNAKDWF
-525 KGIGESI
+525 KGIGKSI
-532 SEVFSTSF
+532 SDVFTTAF
-540 NFVWKYIGPLVTG
+540 DFVWKYIGPLVTG
-553 IKNAFLH
+553 VKNAFLH
-560 MSLFLKNLWEN
+560 MSFFLKNLWKN
-571 LVNIGKNLF
+571 LVNIGENLF

-601 WEEAKENMLA
+601 WEEAKENMIA
-611 VWDNITEAASEIWN
+611 VWNNITEAASEIWN

-630 ISNYLLNAKMAV
+630 ISNYLLNMRMAV
-642 LNIWIGLKTSVITI
+642 LNIWIGLKTSIITI
-656 WTDLSFKASEI
+656 WTDLSAKAGEI
-667 WNNITTFFI
+667 WTNITAFFS
-676 QTWENIKQA
+676 QTWENIKQTSA
-685 SLQAWENLKQT
+685 QTWENIKQT
-696 TMDTW
+696 AINIW
-701 EGLKTW
+701 EGLKIW
-707 FFETVENIKNGV
+707 FFTTIDNIKNGV

-762 IISGWENLKQGTVNI
+762 IINGWENLKQGTVNI
-777 FNNLVQGAKNAWNT
+777 FNNLVQGAKNAWNN
-791 LKRSVSDTVET
+791 LKRSVSNTVEN

-887 LDKSVKKMTDLPTE
+887 LDKSVKNMADLPTE
-901 LPNFS
+901 LPDFS
-906 TTGRYINRQGAQ
+906 VTGRYANQQ
-918 TESLAKNKANDT
+918 ESQRSKSDKNNSNAT
-930 TNIGGDTFNIN
+930 TTFGGDTFNIN
-941 IQAMGKLNEK
+941 LQAMGELDDK
-951 QLMDMAKDLVKYIQI
+951 QLMSMAQKLVKYIQV

-971 SDAKGG
+971 SDAVGG

>member
-1 MNNEDLVL
+1 MNNEDVVL

-25 VKKLQGFDVEVD
+25 VKKLQGFDGEVD

-47 GNIWTSFAG
+47 GSIWTSFVG

-98 GFSAGET
+98 GFSASET

-140 GKSEQIF
+140 GKSQQIF

-220 SVEEFQDALIKLNK
+220 SVEEFQDSLIKLNK

-314 KTVKELYDTLEPFA
+314 KTVKTLYDTLKPYA
-328 PVLAGLAGSIGTMMT
+328 PLLAGLAGSIGTLMLV
-343 INKVNSLVE
+343 NKVN
-352 DAVKGYKNWRAATE
+352 AAFKAWREGTE
-366 GVTTAQKILNTV
+366 ALSIAQAILNKTMLSNPFV
-378 MKANWI
+378 
-384 GIIVSAIVGLIVYIG
+384 AILTAVVGLVTGFI
-399 YLWKTNENF
+399 YLWKTNEGF
-408 REAVK
+408 RDAVK

-421 FISSAAETVVK
+421 VISSAADVVVK

-456 TWMKEAPGNAADWV
+456 TWMKEAPGNAADWI

-485 NSTKEGSKNTWEN
+485 DSTKEGLKNTWEN
-498 IKQSAAD
+498 IKQGAAD
-505 SAKNI
+505 SAKSV
-510 GESFKNGFDNIKNWF
+510 GESFKNGFDNAKDWF
-525 KGIGESI
+525 KGIGKSI
-532 SEVFSTSF
+532 SDVFTTAF
-540 NFVWKYIGPLVTG
+540 DFVWKYIGPLVTG
-553 IKNAFLH
+553 VKNAFLH
-560 MSLFLKNLWEN
+560 MSFFLKNLWKN
-571 LVNIGKNLF
+571 LVNIGENLF

-601 WEEAKENMLA
+601 WEEAKENMIA
-611 VWDNITEAASEIWN
+611 VWNNITEAASEIWN

-630 ISNYLLNAKMAV
+630 ISNYLLNMRMAV
-642 LNIWIGLKTSVITI
+642 LNIWIGLKTSIITI
-656 WTDLSFKASEI
+656 WTDLSAKAGEI
-667 WNNITTFFI
+667 WTNITAFFS
-676 QTWENIKQA
+676 QTWENIKQTSA
-685 SLQAWENLKQT
+685 QTWENIKQT
-696 TMDTW
+696 AINIW
-701 EGLKTW
+701 EGLKIW
-707 FFETVENIKNGV
+707 FFTTIDNIKNGV

-762 IISGWENLKQGTVNI
+762 IINGWENLKQGTVNI
-777 FNNLVQGAKNAWNT
+777 FNNLVQGAKNAWNN
-791 LKRSVSDTVET
+791 LKRSVSNTVEN

-821 IIQGLVNGIGSMIGA
+821 IVQGLVDGIGSMIGA
-836 VNKKIKEVAG
+836 VGKKIKEVAG
-846 NIKEKIKGA
+846 NIKDGIKGA
-855 LGIHSPSRWMR
+855 LKIHSPSRWMR

-877 VAGIDQEKGT
+877 VDGIDQEKGT
-887 LDKSVKKMTDLPTE
+887 LDKSVKNMADLPTE
-901 LPNFS
+901 LPDFS
-906 TTGRYINRQGAQ
+906 VTGRYVSQQ
-918 TESLAKNKANDT
+918 ESQASKSNKNNNAT
-930 TNIGGDTFNIN
+930 TTFGGDTFNIN
-941 IQAMGKLNEK
+941 LQAMGELDDK
-951 QLMDMAKDLVKYIQI
+951 QLMSMAQKLVKYIQV

-971 SDAKGG
+971 SDAVGG

>member
-1 MNNEDLVL
+1 
-9 KMILDES
+9 MILDES

-25 VKKLQGFDVEVD
+25 VKKLQGFDGEVD
-37 RTGQKGGRSL
+37 RTGQKGGHSL
-47 GNIWTSFAG
+47 GSIWTSFVG

-220 SVEEFQDALIKLNK
+220 SVEEFQDSLIKLNK

-314 KTVKELYDTLEPFA
+314 KTVKTLYDTLKPYA
-328 PVLAGLAGSIGTMMT
+328 PLLAGLAGSIGTLMLV
-343 INKVNSLVE
+343 NKVN
-352 DAVKGYKNWRAATE
+352 AAFKAWREGTE
-366 GVTTAQKILNTV
+366 ALSIAQAILNKTMLSNPFV
-378 MKANWI
+378 
-384 GIIVSAIVGLIVYIG
+384 AILTAVVGLVTAFI
-399 YLWKTNENF
+399 YLWKTNEGF
-408 REAVK
+408 RDAVK

-421 FISSAAETVVK
+421 VISSAADVVVK

-442 NMWDGTKEAFSNAG
+442 NMWDSTKEAFSNAG

-485 NSTKEGSKNTWEN
+485 DSTKEGSKNTWEN
-498 IKQSAAD
+498 IKQGAAD
-505 SAKNI
+505 SAKSV
-510 GESFKNGFDNIKNWF
+510 GESFKNGFDNAKDWF
-525 KGIGESI
+525 KGIGKSI
-532 SEVFSTSF
+532 SDVFTTAF
-540 NFVWKYIGPLVTG
+540 DFVWKYIGPLVTG
-553 IKNAFLH
+553 VKNSFLH
-560 MSLFLKNLWEN
+560 MSFFLKNLWKN
-571 LVNIGKNLF
+571 LVNIGENLF

-601 WEEAKENMLA
+601 WEEAKENMIA
-611 VWDNITEAASEIWN
+611 VWNNITEAASEIWN

-630 ISNYLLNAKMAV
+630 ISNYLLNMRMAV
-642 LNIWIGLKTSVITI
+642 LNIWIGLKTSIITI
-656 WTDLSFKASEI
+656 WTDLSAKAGEI
-667 WNNITTFFI
+667 WTNITSFFS
-676 QTWENIKQA
+676 QTWENIKQT
-685 SLQAWENLKQT
+685 SVQTWENIKQT
-696 TMDTW
+696 TINIW

-707 FFETVENIKNGV
+707 FFTTIDNIKNGV

-726 KQGTVDTFNATVQW
+726 KQGTVDTFNTTVQW
-740 SKDTWNNFKQWIVDL
+740 SKDTWTNFKQWIVDL
-755 VTGIKDG
+755 VVGIKDG
-762 IISGWENLKQGTVNI
+762 AINGWENLKQGTINT
-777 FNNLVQGAKNAWNT
+777 FNNLVQGAKNAWNNLT
-791 LKRSVSDTVET
+791 RSVSDTVSN
-802 VKQTFNDMRHIDLF
+802 VKQTFEDLKHVDLF

-821 IIQGLVNGIGSMIGA
+821 IIQGLVDGIGSMIGA
-836 VNKKIKEVAG
+836 VGKKIKEVAG
-846 NIKEKIKGA
+846 NIKDGIKGA
-855 LGIHSPSRWMR
+855 LKIHSPSRWMR

-877 VAGIDQEKGT
+877 VDGIDQEKGT
-887 LDKSVKKMTDLPTE
+887 LDKSVKNMADLPTE

-906 TTGRYINRQGAQ
+906 VTGRYVNQQESQ
-918 TESLAKNKANDT
+918 TSKSDKNSNNAT
-930 TNIGGDTFNIN
+930 TTVGGDTFNIN
-941 IQAMGKLNEK
+941 LQTMGDLDEK
-951 QLMDMAKDLVKYIQI
+951 QLMNIAQKLVKYIQVI
-966 VKNRD
+966 KNRD
-971 SDAKGG
+971 SDAVGG

>member
-1 MNNEDLVL
+1 
-9 KMILDES
+9 MILDES

-25 VKKLQGFDVEVD
+25 VKKLQGFDGEVD

-47 GNIWTSFAG
+47 GTIWTSFVG

-105 SKTMDSLKKSI
+105 AKTMNNLQKSI
-116 QGLPTPLDSAI
+116 KGLPTPLDGAVSN
-127 KGVQLIASSTNDL
+127 VQMLASSTRDL

-159 SAEMVDNAIIQL
+159 SAENVDNVVMQL
-171 SQSFSNGKV
+171 SKSFSSGKIQGE
-180 DAQTWNSMI
+180 AFNSMLD
-189 NSGLGPALNA
+189 GKMGPVLNA
-199 LAKQMGLTAGQMK
+199 IAEEMGLTMGELQ
-212 EGLSDGSI
+212 EGLSKGNI
-220 SVEEFQDALIKLNK
+220 SVEKFQNALIDLNK
-234 EGGGGLKSLEQ
+234 NGGGGLVSLEK
-245 IAKDSTAGI
+245 IAKDATGGI
-254 KTGLANM
+254 RTSLANM

-267 GVANVVTKIDEGLK
+267 GVGNVITKINEGLK
-281 SAGFG
+281 DAGFG

-328 PVLAGLAGSIGTMMT
+328 PVLAGLAGSIGTLMLV
-343 INKVNSLVE
+343 NKVN
-352 DAVKGYKNWRAATE
+352 AAFKAWREGTE
-366 GVTTAQKILNTV
+366 ALSIAQAILNKTMLSNPFV
-378 MKANWI
+378 
-384 GIIVSAIVGLIVYIG
+384 AILTAVVGLVTAFI
-399 YLWKTNENF
+399 YLWKTNEGF
-408 REAVK
+408 RDAVK

-421 FISSAAETVVK
+421 FISSAADVVVK

-475 GTKEFFSGLW
+475 GTKGFFSGLW

-505 SAKNI
+505 SAKSV
-510 GESFKNGFDNIKNWF
+510 GENFKNGFDNIKNWF

-532 SEVFSTSF
+532 SEVFSTAF

-553 IKNAFLH
+553 VKNTFLH
-560 MSLFLKNLWEN
+560 MSFFLKNLWEN
-571 LVNIGKNLF
+571 LVNIGENLF

-611 VWDNITEAASEIWN
+611 VWNNITEAASEIWN

-630 ISNYLLNAKMAV
+630 ISNYLLNMKMAV

-656 WTDLSFKASEI
+656 WTDLSLKASEI
-667 WNNITTFFI
+667 WNNITSFFI

-707 FFETVENIKNGV
+707 FFTTIENIKNGV

-726 KQGTVDTFNATVQW
+726 KQGTVNTFNATVQW

-755 VTGIKDG
+755 ATGIKDG
-762 IISGWENLKQGTVNI
+762 IINGWENLKQGTVNI
-777 FNNLVQGAKNAWNT
+777 FNNLVQGAKNAWDN
-791 LKRSVSDTVET
+791 LKRSVSDTVEN

-836 VNKKIKEVAG
+836 VGKKIKEVAG

-918 TESLAKNKANDT
+918 TESLAKNKGNDT

-951 QLMDMAKDLVKYIQI
+951 QFMDMAKDLVKYIQI

>member
-1 MNNEDLVL
+1 
-9 KMILDES
+9 MILDES

-47 GNIWTSFAG
+47 GSIWTSFVG

-159 SAEMVDNAIIQL
+159 SAEMVENAIIQL

-180 DAQTWNSMI
+180 DAETWNSMI

-212 EGLSDGSI
+212 AGLSDGSI

-314 KTVKELYDTLEPFA
+314 KTAKTLYDTLKPYA
-328 PVLAGLAGSIGTMMT
+328 PLLAGLAGSIGTLMLAK
-343 INKVNSLVE
+343 KVS
-352 DAVKGYKNWRAATE
+352 AAFTAWQKATE
-366 GVTTAQKILNTV
+366 GL
-378 MKANWI
+378 
-384 GIIVSAIVGLIVYIG
+384 S
-399 YLWKTNENF
+399 
-408 REAVK
+408 
-413 NIWKNIQE
+413 
-421 FISSAAETVVK
+421 
-432 AWDSTMEFFS
+432 
-442 NMWDGTKEAFSNAG
+442 
-456 TWMKEAPGNAADWV
+456 
-470 KNKWN
+470 
-475 GTKEFFSGLW
+475 
-485 NSTKEGSKNTWEN
+485 
-498 IKQSAAD
+498 
-505 SAKNI
+505 
-510 GESFKNGFDNIKNWF
+510 
-525 KGIGESI
+525 
-532 SEVFSTSF
+532 
-540 NFVWKYIGPLVTG
+540 
-553 IKNAFLH
+553 
-560 MSLFLKNLWEN
+560 
-571 LVNIGKNLF
+571 
-580 TILKNVIL
+580 ILKNVLL
-588 APILFVTSMITGG
+588 APILFITSMITGG
-601 WEEAKENMLA
+601 WEEAKENMIA
-611 VWDNITEAASEIWN
+611 VWDNIAEAAQTIWFGIKN
-625 SITSI
+625 IFYNTVTAISYSVTSI
-630 ISNYLLNAKMAV
+630 FNGLMLTIKK
-642 LNIWIGLKTSVITI
+642 IWIDVKLFFTLLWIDIKYGAINVWI
-656 WTDLSFKASEI
+656 EI
-667 WNNITTFFI
+667 KYSII
-676 QTWENIKQA
+676 ETWINIKFEA
-685 SLQAWENLKQT
+685 IRIWES
-696 TMDTW
+696 
-701 EGLKTW
+701 LKTW

-719 IDGWNNL
+719 IDGWNSL

-762 IISGWENLKQGTVNI
+762 IINGWENLKQGTVNI
-777 FNNLVQGAKNAWNT
+777 FNNLVQGAKNAWNN
-791 LKRSVSDTVET
+791 LKRSVSDTVEN

-906 TTGRYINRQGAQ
+906 TTGRYINQQGAQ
-918 TESLAKNKANDT
+918 TESLAKNKGNAT

-971 SDAKGG
+971 SDATGG

>member
-1 MNNEDLVL
+1 
-9 KMILDES
+9 MILDES

-25 VKKLQGFDVEVD
+25 VKKLQGFDGEVD

-47 GNIWTSFAG
+47 GSIWTSFVG

-98 GFSAGET
+98 GFEVGET
-105 SKTMDSLKKSI
+105 KKAMKNLEKSI
-116 QGLPTPLDSAI
+116 SGLPTPLDTAV
-127 KGVQLIASSTNDL
+127 KGMTALTATYDDIDL
-140 GKSEQIF
+140 GQKVF
-147 AALNNGILGFGG
+147 AGLNNAILGFGG
-159 SAEMVDNAIIQL
+159 TTEMVDNAIMQL
-171 SQSFSNGKV
+171 SQLPMDGPL
-180 DAQTWNSMI
+180 DAQTWNSLR
-189 NSGLGPALNA
+189 NSGLTPVLNA
-199 LAKQMGLTAGQMK
+199 MAKESGMSMSAMK
-212 EGLSDGSI
+212 EAFGSGELT
-220 SVEEFQDALIKLNK
+220 VEDFTQKLMDMNK
-234 EGGGGLKSLEQ
+234 NGGGGLKSLEK

-267 GVANVVTKIDEGLK
+267 GVTNVVTKIDEGLK

-301 ALSKF
+301 ALTKF

-421 FISSAAETVVK
+421 FISSAADIAVK
-432 AWDSTMEFFS
+432 AWNSTMEFFS
-442 NMWDGTKEAFSNAG
+442 NMWDGTKEVFSNAG

-498 IKQSAAD
+498 IKQGAAD
-505 SAKNI
+505 SAKSV
-510 GESFKNGFDNIKNWF
+510 GESFKNGFDNAKDWF
-525 KGIGESI
+525 KGVGKSI
-532 SEVFSTSF
+532 SDVFTKAF
-540 NFVWKYIGPLVTG
+540 DFVWKYMGPYITG
-553 IKNAFLH
+553 IKNAFK
-560 MSLFLKNLWEN
+560 MVVNAMKANIEN
-571 LVNIGKNLF
+571 IKMIAENVV
-580 TILKNVIL
+580 TILKNVLL
-588 APILFVTSMITGG
+588 APILFITSMITGG
-601 WEEAKENMLA
+601 WEEAKANMIA
-611 VWDNITEAASEIWN
+611 VWDNIAEAAQTIWFGIKN
-625 SITSI
+625 IFYNTVTAISYSVTSI
-630 ISNYLLNAKMAV
+630 FNGLMLTIKK
-642 LNIWIGLKTSVITI
+642 IWIDVKLFFTLLWIDIKYGAINVWI
-656 WTDLSFKASEI
+656 EI
-667 WNNITTFFI
+667 KYSII
-676 QTWENIKQA
+676 ETWINIKFEA
-685 SLQAWENLKQT
+685 IRIWES
-696 TMDTW
+696 
-701 EGLKTW
+701 LKTW

-726 KQGTVDTFNATVQW
+726 KQGTIDTFNATVQW
-740 SKDTWNNFKQWIVDL
+740 SKDTWSNFKQWIVDTA
-755 VTGIKDG
+755 VGIKDG
-762 IISGWENLKQGTVNI
+762 VVQTWYRIRNGTI
-777 FNNLVQGAKNAWNT
+777 ETFNNMVQGAKNAWNNLT
-791 LKRSVSDTVET
+791 RSVSDTVSN
-802 VKQTFNDMRHIDLF
+802 VKQTFEDLKHVDLF

-821 IIQGLVNGIGSMIGA
+821 IIQGLVDGIGSMIGA
-836 VNKKIKEVAG
+836 VGKKIKEVAG
-846 NIKEKIKGA
+846 NIKDGIKGA
-855 LGIHSPSRWMR
+855 LKIHSPSRWMR

-877 VAGIDQEKGT
+877 VDGIDQEKGT
-887 LDKSVKKMTDLPTE
+887 LDKSVKNIADLPTE
-901 LPNFS
+901 LPDFS
-906 TTGRYINRQGAQ
+906 VTGRYANQH
-918 TESLAKNKANDT
+918 ESQRSKSDKNNSNAT
-930 TNIGGDTFNIN
+930 TTFGGDTFNIN
-941 IQAMGKLNEK
+941 LQAMGELDDK
-951 QLMDMAKDLVKYIQI
+951 QLMSMAQKLVKYIQV

-971 SDAKGG
+971 SDAVGG

>member
-1 MNNEDLVL
+1 
-9 KMILDES
+9 MILDES

-47 GNIWTSFAG
+47 GSIWTSFAG

-314 KTVKELYDTLEPFA
+314 KTAKTLYDTLKPYA
-328 PVLAGLAGSIGTMMT
+328 PLLAGLAGSIGTLMLAK
-343 INKVNSLVE
+343 KVS
-352 DAVKGYKNWRAATE
+352 AAFTAWQKATE
-366 GVTTAQKILNTV
+366 GLSIAQAILNST
-378 MKANWI
+378 MLANPF
-384 GIIVSAIVGLIVYIG
+384 VAILAAVVGLVTGFI
-399 YLWKTNENF
+399 YLWKTNEGF
-408 REAVK
+408 RDAVK

-432 AWDSTMEFFS
+432 AWDSTMKFFS

-532 SEVFSTSF
+532 SEVFSTAF

-553 IKNAFLH
+553 VKNAFLH
-560 MSLFLKNLWEN
+560 MSFFLKNLWEN
-571 LVNIGKNLF
+571 LVNIGENLF

-611 VWDNITEAASEIWN
+611 VWNNITEAASEIWN

-630 ISNYLLNAKMAV
+630 ISNYLLNMKMAV

-656 WTDLSFKASEI
+656 WTDLSLKASEI
-667 WNNITTFFI
+667 WNNITSFFI

-696 TMDTW
+696 TIDTW

-707 FFETVENIKNGV
+707 FFTTIENIKNGV
-719 IDGWNNL
+719 IDGWNSL

-762 IISGWENLKQGTVNI
+762 IINGWENLKQGTINI
-777 FNNLVQGAKNAWNT
+777 FNNLVQGAKNAWNN
-791 LKRSVSDTVET
+791 LKRSVSDTVEN

-816 EIGKN
+816 EIGKD

-906 TTGRYINRQGAQ
+906 TTGRYINQQGAQ
-918 TESLAKNKANDT
+918 TESLAKNKGNAT

-971 SDAKGG
+971 SDATGG

>member
-1 MNNEDLVL
+1 
-9 KMILDES
+9 MILDES

-25 VKKLQGFDVEVD
+25 VKKLQGFDGEVD

-47 GNIWTSFAG
+47 GSIWTSFVG

-189 NSGLGPALNA
+189 NSGLGPTLNA

-220 SVEEFQDALIKLNK
+220 SVEEFQDSLIKLNK

-314 KTVKELYDTLEPFA
+314 KTVKTLYDTLKPYA
-328 PVLAGLAGSIGTMMT
+328 PLLAGLAGSIGTLMLV
-343 INKVNSLVE
+343 NKVN
-352 DAVKGYKNWRAATE
+352 AAYKAWREGTE
-366 GVTTAQKILNTV
+366 ALSIAQAILNKTMLSNPFV
-378 MKANWI
+378 
-384 GIIVSAIVGLIVYIG
+384 AILTAVVGLVTAFI
-399 YLWKTNENF
+399 YLWKTNEGF
-408 REAVK
+408 RDAVK

-421 FISSAAETVVK
+421 VISSAADVVVK

-456 TWMKEAPGNAADWV
+456 TWMKEAPGNAADWI

-485 NSTKEGSKNTWEN
+485 DSTKEGSKNTWEN
-498 IKQSAAD
+498 IKQGAAD
-505 SAKNI
+505 SAKSV
-510 GESFKNGFDNIKNWF
+510 GESFKNGFDNAKDWF
-525 KGIGESI
+525 KGIGKSI
-532 SEVFSTSF
+532 SDVFTTAF
-540 NFVWKYIGPLVTG
+540 DFVWKYIGPLVTG
-553 IKNAFLH
+553 VKNAFLH
-560 MSLFLKNLWEN
+560 MSFFLKNLWKN
-571 LVNIGKNLF
+571 LVNIGENLF

-601 WEEAKENMLA
+601 WEEAKENMIA
-611 VWDNITEAASEIWN
+611 VWNNITEAASEIWN

-630 ISNYLLNAKMAV
+630 ISNYLLNMRMAV
-642 LNIWIGLKTSVITI
+642 LNIWIGLKTSIITI
-656 WTDLSFKASEI
+656 WTDLSAKAGEI
-667 WNNITTFFI
+667 WTNITAFFS
-676 QTWENIKQA
+676 QTWENIKQTSA
-685 SLQAWENLKQT
+685 QTWENIKQT
-696 TMDTW
+696 AINIW
-701 EGLKTW
+701 EGLKIW
-707 FFETVENIKNGV
+707 FFTTIDNIKNGV

-762 IISGWENLKQGTVNI
+762 IINGWENLKQGTVNI
-777 FNNLVQGAKNAWNT
+777 FNNLVQGAKNAWNN
-791 LKRSVSDTVET
+791 LKRSVSNTVEN

-901 LPNFS
+901 LPDFS
-906 TTGRYINRQGAQ
+906 VTGRYVSQQESQ
-918 TESLAKNKANDT
+918 TSKSDKNNSNAT
-930 TNIGGDTFNIN
+930 TTFGGDTFNIN
-941 IQAMGKLNEK
+941 LQAMGELDDK
-951 QLMDMAKDLVKYIQI
+951 QLMSMAQKLVKYIQV

-971 SDAKGG
+971 SDAVGG

>member
-1 MNNEDLVL
+1 
-9 KMILDES
+9 MILDES

-25 VKKLQGFDVEVD
+25 VKKLQGFDGEVD

-47 GNIWTSFAG
+47 GSIWTSFVG

-220 SVEEFQDALIKLNK
+220 SVEEFQDSLIKLNK

-281 SAGFG
+281 GAGFG

-314 KTVKELYDTLEPFA
+314 KTAKTLYDTLKPYA
-328 PVLAGLAGSIGTMMT
+328 PLLAGLAGSIGTLMLAK
-343 INKVNSLVE
+343 KVS
-352 DAVKGYKNWRAATE
+352 AAFTAWQKATE
-366 GVTTAQKILNTV
+366 GLSIAQAILNST
-378 MKANWI
+378 MLANPFVAILAAVI
-384 GIIVSAIVGLIVYIG
+384 GLVTGFI
-399 YLWKTNENF
+399 YLWKTNEGF
-408 REAVK
+408 RDAVK

-421 FISSAAETVVK
+421 VISSAADVVVK
-432 AWDSTMEFFS
+432 AWNSTMEFFS

-485 NSTKEGSKNTWEN
+485 DSTKEGSKNTWGN
-498 IKQSAAD
+498 IKQGAAD
-505 SAKNI
+505 SAKSV
-510 GESFKNGFDNIKNWF
+510 GKSFKNGFDNAKDWF
-525 KGIGESI
+525 KGIGKSI
-532 SEVFSTSF
+532 SDVFTTAF
-540 NFVWKYIGPLVTG
+540 DFVWKYIGPLVTG
-553 IKNAFLH
+553 VKNAFLH
-560 MSLFLKNLWEN
+560 MSFFLKNLWKN
-571 LVNIGKNLF
+571 LVNIGENLF

-601 WEEAKENMLA
+601 WEEAKENMIA
-611 VWDNITEAASEIWN
+611 VWNNITEAASEIWN

-630 ISNYLLNAKMAV
+630 ISNYLLNMRMAV
-642 LNIWIGLKTSVITI
+642 LNIWIGLKTSIITI
-656 WTDLSFKASEI
+656 WTDLSAKAGEI
-667 WNNITTFFI
+667 WTNITSFFS
-676 QTWENIKQA
+676 QTWENIKQT
-685 SLQAWENLKQT
+685 SVQTWENIKQT
-696 TMDTW
+696 TINIW

-707 FFETVENIKNGV
+707 FFTTIDNIKNGV

-740 SKDTWNNFKQWIVDL
+740 SKDTWTNFKQWIVDL
-755 VTGIKDG
+755 VVGIKDG
-762 IISGWENLKQGTVNI
+762 AINGWENLKQGTINT
-777 FNNLVQGAKNAWNT
+777 FNNLVQGAKNAWNNLT
-791 LKRSVSDTVET
+791 RSVSDTVSN
-802 VKQTFNDMRHIDLF
+802 VKQTFEDLKHVNLF
-816 EIGKN
+816 EIGQN
-821 IIQGLVNGIGSMIGA
+821 IIQGLINGITDKF
-836 VNKKIKEVAG
+836 NKLKETMFNMAD
-846 NIKEKIKGA
+846 NIKKWTQKQLRIF
-855 LGIHSPSRWMR
+855 SPSRWMR

-901 LPNFS
+901 LPDFS
-906 TTGRYINRQGAQ
+906 VTGRYVNQQ
-918 TESLAKNKANDT
+918 ESQIANSDKNQSNAAT
-930 TNIGGDTFNIN
+930 TVGGDTFNIN
-941 IQAMGKLNEK
+941 LQAMGELDDK
-951 QLMDMAKDLVKYIQI
+951 QLMSMAQKLVKYIQV

-971 SDAKGG
+971 SDAVGG

>member
-25 VKKLQGFDVEVD
+25 VKKLQGFDGEVD

-47 GNIWTSFAG
+47 GSIWTSFVG

-220 SVEEFQDALIKLNK
+220 SVEEFQDSLIKLNK

-281 SAGFG
+281 GAGFG

-314 KTVKELYDTLEPFA
+314 KTAKTLYDTLKPYA
-328 PVLAGLAGSIGTMMT
+328 PLLAGLAGSIGTLMLAK
-343 INKVNSLVE
+343 KVS
-352 DAVKGYKNWRAATE
+352 AAFTAWQKATE
-366 GVTTAQKILNTV
+366 GLSIAQAILNST
-378 MKANWI
+378 MLANPF
-384 GIIVSAIVGLIVYIG
+384 VAILAAVVGLVTGFI
-399 YLWKTNENF
+399 YLWKTNEGF
-408 REAVK
+408 RDAVK

-421 FISSAAETVVK
+421 VISSAADVVVK

-485 NSTKEGSKNTWEN
+485 DSTKEGSKNTWEN
-498 IKQSAAD
+498 IKQGAAD
-505 SAKNI
+505 SAKSV
-510 GESFKNGFDNIKNWF
+510 GKSFENGFDNAKNWF
-525 KGIGESI
+525 KGIGKSI
-532 SEVFSTSF
+532 SDVFTTAF
-540 NFVWKYIGPLVTG
+540 DFVWKYIGPLVTG
-553 IKNAFLH
+553 VKNAFLH
-560 MSLFLKNLWEN
+560 MSFFLKNLWKN
-571 LVNIGKNLF
+571 LVNIGENLF

-601 WEEAKENMLA
+601 WEEAKENMIA
-611 VWDNITEAASEIWN
+611 VWNNITEAASEIWN

-630 ISNYLLNAKMAV
+630 ISNYLLNMRMAV
-642 LNIWIGLKTSVITI
+642 LNIWIGLKTSIITI
-656 WTDLSFKASEI
+656 WTDLSAKAGEI
-667 WNNITTFFI
+667 WTNITAFFS
-676 QTWENIKQA
+676 QTWENIKQTSA
-685 SLQAWENLKQT
+685 QTWENIKQT
-696 TMDTW
+696 TINIW
-701 EGLKTW
+701 EGLKIW
-707 FFETVENIKNGV
+707 FFTTIDNIKNGV

-740 SKDTWNNFKQWIVDL
+740 SKDTWTNFKQWIVDL
-755 VTGIKDG
+755 VVGIKDG
-762 IISGWENLKQGTVNI
+762 AINGWENLKQGTINT
-777 FNNLVQGAKNAWNT
+777 FNNLVQGAKNAWNNLT
-791 LKRSVSDTVET
+791 RSVSDTVSN
-802 VKQTFNDMRHIDLF
+802 VKQTFEDLKHVDLF

-821 IIQGLVNGIGSMIGA
+821 IIQGLVDGIGSMIGA
-836 VNKKIKEVAG
+836 VGKKIKEVAG
-846 NIKEKIKGA
+846 NIKDGIKGA
-855 LGIHSPSRWMR
+855 LKIHSPSRWMR

-877 VAGIDQEKGT
+877 VDGIDQEKGT
-887 LDKSVKKMTDLPTE
+887 LDKSVKNMADLPTE
-901 LPNFS
+901 LPDFS
-906 TTGRYINRQGAQ
+906 VTGRYVNQRESQ
-918 TESLAKNKANDT
+918 TSKSDKNNSNAT
-930 TNIGGDTFNIN
+930 TTVGGDTFNIN
-941 IQAMGKLNEK
+941 LQAMGELDDK
-951 QLMDMAKDLVKYIQI
+951 QLMGMAQKLVKYIQI

-971 SDAKGG
+971 SDAVGG

>member
-1 MNNEDLVL
+1 
-9 KMILDES
+9 MILDES

-47 GNIWTSFAG
+47 GSIWTSFVG

-159 SAEMVDNAIIQL
+159 SAEMVENAIIQL

-180 DAQTWNSMI
+180 DAETWNSMI

-212 EGLSDGSI
+212 AGLSDGSI

-281 SAGFG
+281 SAG
-286 SISEIIADKGAKMEA
+286 
-301 ALSKF
+301 
-306 AEMIPPMI
+306 
-314 KTVKELYDTLEPFA
+314 
-328 PVLAGLAGSIGTMMT
+328 LAGSIGTLMLAK
-343 INKVNSLVE
+343 KVS
-352 DAVKGYKNWRAATE
+352 AAFTAWQKATE
-366 GVTTAQKILNTV
+366 GLSIAQAIFNSTMLANPFVAILAAV
-378 MKANWI
+378 
-384 GIIVSAIVGLIVYIG
+384 VGLVTGFI
-399 YLWKTNENF
+399 YLWKTNEGF
-408 REAVK
+408 RDAVK

-432 AWDSTMEFFS
+432 AWDSTMKFFS

-456 TWMKEAPGNAADWV
+456 TWMKEVPGNAADWV

-505 SAKNI
+505 SAKSV
-510 GESFKNGFDNIKNWF
+510 GESFKNGFDNVKDWF
-525 KGIGESI
+525 KGVGKSI
-532 SEVFSTSF
+532 SDVFTTAF
-540 NFVWKYIGPLVTG
+540 DFVWKYIGPYVTG
-553 IKNAFLH
+553 IKNAFK
-560 MSLFLKNLWEN
+560 MVVNAMKANIEN
-571 LVNIGKNLF
+571 VKMIAENVV
-580 TILKNVIL
+580 TILKNVLL
-588 APILFVTSMITGG
+588 APILFITSMITGG
-601 WEEAKENMLA
+601 WEEAKENMIA
-611 VWDNITEAASEIWN
+611 VWDNIAEAAQTIWFGIKN
-625 SITSI
+625 IFYNTVTAISYSVTSI
-630 ISNYLLNAKMAV
+630 FNGLMLTIKK
-642 LNIWIGLKTSVITI
+642 IWIDVKLFFTLLWIDIKYGAINVWI
-656 WTDLSFKASEI
+656 EI
-667 WNNITTFFI
+667 KYSII
-676 QTWENIKQA
+676 ETWINIKFEA
-685 SLQAWENLKQT
+685 IRIWES
-696 TMDTW
+696 
-701 EGLKTW
+701 LKTW

-762 IISGWENLKQGTVNI
+762 IINGWENLKQGTINI
-777 FNNLVQGAKNAWNT
+777 FNNLVQGAKNAWNN
-791 LKRSVSDTVET
+791 LKRSVSDTVEN

-877 VAGIDQEKGT
+877 VAGIDQEKVT

-906 TTGRYINRQGAQ
+906 TTGRYINQQGAQ
-918 TESLAKNKANDT
+918 TESLAKNKGNAT

-971 SDAKGG
+971 SDATGG

>member
-1 MNNEDLVL
+1 
-9 KMILDES
+9 MILDES

-25 VKKLQGFDVEVD
+25 VKKLQGFDGEVD

-47 GNIWTSFAG
+47 GSIWTSFVG

-220 SVEEFQDALIKLNK
+220 SVEEFQDSLIKLNK

-281 SAGFG
+281 GAGFG

-314 KTVKELYDTLEPFA
+314 KTAKTLYDTLKPYA
-328 PVLAGLAGSIGTMMT
+328 PLLAGLAGSIGTLMLAK
-343 INKVNSLVE
+343 KVS
-352 DAVKGYKNWRAATE
+352 AAFTAWQKATE
-366 GVTTAQKILNTV
+366 GLSIAQAILNST
-378 MKANWI
+378 MLANPF
-384 GIIVSAIVGLIVYIG
+384 VAILAAVVGLVTGFI
-399 YLWKTNENF
+399 YLWKTNEGF
-408 REAVK
+408 RDAVK

-421 FISSAAETVVK
+421 VISSAADVVVK

-485 NSTKEGSKNTWEN
+485 DSTKEGSKNTWEN
-498 IKQSAAD
+498 IKQGAAD
-505 SAKNI
+505 SAKSV
-510 GESFKNGFDNIKNWF
+510 GESFKNGFDNAKDWF
-525 KGIGESI
+525 KGIGKSI
-532 SEVFSTSF
+532 SDVFTTAF
-540 NFVWKYIGPLVTG
+540 DFVWKYIGPLVTG
-553 IKNAFLH
+553 VKNAFLH
-560 MSLFLKNLWEN
+560 MSFFLKNLWKN
-571 LVNIGKNLF
+571 LVNIGENLF

-601 WEEAKENMLA
+601 WEEAKENMIA
-611 VWDNITEAASEIWN
+611 VWNNITEAASEIWN

-630 ISNYLLNAKMAV
+630 ISNYLLNMRMAV
-642 LNIWIGLKTSVITI
+642 LNIWVGLKTSIITI
-656 WTDLSFKASEI
+656 WADLSAKAGEI
-667 WNNITTFFI
+667 WTNITAFFS
-676 QTWENIKQA
+676 QTWENIKQT
-685 SLQAWENLKQT
+685 SVQTWENIKQT
-696 TMDTW
+696 TINIW

-707 FFETVENIKNGV
+707 FFTTIDNIKNGV

-740 SKDTWNNFKQWIVDL
+740 SKDTWANFKQWIVDL
-755 VTGIKDG
+755 VVGIKDG
-762 IISGWENLKQGTVNI
+762 VINSWENLKQGTINT
-777 FNNLVQGAKNAWNT
+777 FNNMVQGAKNAWNNLT
-791 LKRSVSDTVET
+791 RSVSDTVSN
-802 VKQTFNDMRHIDLF
+802 VKQTFEDLKHVDLF

-821 IIQGLVNGIGSMIGA
+821 IIQGLVDGIGSMIGA
-836 VNKKIKEVAG
+836 VGEKIKEVAG
-846 NIKEKIKGA
+846 NIKDGIKGA
-855 LGIHSPSRWMR
+855 LDIHSPSRWMR

-877 VAGIDQEKGT
+877 VDGIDQEKGT
-887 LDKSVKKMTDLPTE
+887 LDKSVKNMADLPTE
-901 LPNFS
+901 LPDFS
-906 TTGRYINRQGAQ
+906 VTGRYANQQ
-918 TESLAKNKANDT
+918 ESQRSKSDKNNSNAT
-930 TNIGGDTFNIN
+930 TTFGGDTFNIN
-941 IQAMGKLNEK
+941 LQAMGELDDK
-951 QLMDMAKDLVKYIQI
+951 QLMSMAQKLVKYIQV

-971 SDAKGG
+971 SDAVGG

>member
-1 MNNEDLVL
+1 
-9 KMILDES
+9 MILDES

-25 VKKLQGFDVEVD
+25 VKKLQGFDGEVD

-47 GNIWTSFAG
+47 GSIWTSFVG

-98 GFSAGET
+98 GFEVGET
-105 SKTMDSLKKSI
+105 KKAMKNLEKSI
-116 QGLPTPLDSAI
+116 SGLPTPLDTAV
-127 KGVQLIASSTNDL
+127 KGMTALTATYDDIDL
-140 GKSEQIF
+140 GQKVF
-147 AALNNGILGFGG
+147 AGLNNAILGFGG
-159 SAEMVDNAIIQL
+159 TTEMVDNAIMQL
-171 SQSFSNGKV
+171 SQLPMDGPL
-180 DAQTWNSMI
+180 DAQTWNSLR
-189 NSGLGPALNA
+189 NSGLTPVLNA
-199 LAKQMGLTAGQMK
+199 MAKESGMSMSAMK
-212 EGLSDGSI
+212 EAFGSGELT
-220 SVEEFQDALIKLNK
+220 VEDFTQKLMDMNK
-234 EGGGGLKSLEQ
+234 NGGGGLKSLEK

-267 GVANVVTKIDEGLK
+267 GVTNVVTKIDEGLK
-281 SAGFG
+281 GAGFG

-314 KTVKELYDTLEPFA
+314 KTAKTLYDTLKPYA
-328 PVLAGLAGSIGTMMT
+328 PLLAGLAGSIGTLMLAK
-343 INKVNSLVE
+343 KVS
-352 DAVKGYKNWRAATE
+352 AAFTAWQKATE
-366 GVTTAQKILNTV
+366 GLSIAQAILNST
-378 MKANWI
+378 MLANPF
-384 GIIVSAIVGLIVYIG
+384 VAILAAVVGLVTGFI
-399 YLWKTNENF
+399 YLWKTNEGF
-408 REAVK
+408 RDAVK

-421 FISSAAETVVK
+421 VISSAADVVVK

-456 TWMKEAPGNAADWV
+456 TWMKEAPGNAADWI

-485 NSTKEGSKNTWEN
+485 DSTKEGLKNTWEN
-498 IKQSAAD
+498 IKQGAAD
-505 SAKNI
+505 SAKSV
-510 GESFKNGFDNIKNWF
+510 GESFKNGFDNAKDWF
-525 KGIGESI
+525 KGIGKSI
-532 SEVFSTSF
+532 SDVFTTAF
-540 NFVWKYIGPLVTG
+540 DFVWKYIGPLVTG
-553 IKNAFLH
+553 VKNAFLH
-560 MSLFLKNLWEN
+560 MSFFLKNLWKN
-571 LVNIGKNLF
+571 LVNIGENLF

-601 WEEAKENMLA
+601 WEEAKENMIA
-611 VWDNITEAASEIWN
+611 VWNNITEAASEIWN

-630 ISNYLLNAKMAV
+630 ISNYLLNMRMAV
-642 LNIWIGLKTSVITI
+642 LNIWIGLKTSIITI
-656 WTDLSFKASEI
+656 WTDLSAKAGEI
-667 WNNITTFFI
+667 WTNITAFFS
-676 QTWENIKQA
+676 QTWENIKQTSA
-685 SLQAWENLKQT
+685 QTWENIKQT
-696 TMDTW
+696 AINIW
-701 EGLKTW
+701 EGLKIW
-707 FFETVENIKNGV
+707 FFTTIDNIKNGV

-762 IISGWENLKQGTVNI
+762 IINGWENLKQGTVNI
-777 FNNLVQGAKNAWNT
+777 FNNLVQGAKNAWNN
-791 LKRSVSDTVET
+791 LKRSVSNTVEN

-901 LPNFS
+901 LPDFS
-906 TTGRYINRQGAQ
+906 VTGRYVNQRESQ
-918 TESLAKNKANDT
+918 TSKSDKNNSNAT
-930 TNIGGDTFNIN
+930 TTFGGDTFNIN
-941 IQAMGKLNEK
+941 LQAMGELDDK
-951 QLMDMAKDLVKYIQI
+951 QLMSMAQKLVKYIQV

-971 SDAKGG
+971 SDAVGG